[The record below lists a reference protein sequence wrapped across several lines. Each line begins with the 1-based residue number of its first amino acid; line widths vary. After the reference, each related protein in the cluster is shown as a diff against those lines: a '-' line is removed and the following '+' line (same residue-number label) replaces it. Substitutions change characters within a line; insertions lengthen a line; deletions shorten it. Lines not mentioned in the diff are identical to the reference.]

1 MYEKMQEFALTE
13 ITPLPCT
20 SAVWGQR
27 PVLFHPESPQ
37 GVWWGWLQRL
47 TATRQASCL
56 NLEFPRGSPSGWLSW
71 DDLTT
76 AISCLLIWQKAFFF
90 SLMRVQSRML
100 EWVAMPYS
108 RASSHPRDWTHISF
122 VSCIGRQ
129 IVYHY
134 SEKEFILFPLY
145 LPEKGRTVVLGCNIK
160 K

>member
-1 MYEKMQEFALTE
+1 MRRCKSLHWLKSLLCRAPQL
-13 ITPLPCT
+13 
-20 SAVWGQR
+20 SGSS
-27 PVLFHPESPQ
+27 VLCFFIMSLLRVCDQGGSSGNCYVSGILFESW
-37 GVWWGWLQRL
+37 V
-47 TATRQASCL
+47 
-56 NLEFPRGSPSGWLSW
+56 PSGLTIRVAVMRWL
-71 DDLTT
+71 DNGNILFTDTT
-76 AISCLLIWQKAFFF
+76 GSIFFF
-90 SLMRVQSRML
+90 SLMRAQSRML

-108 RASSHPRDWTHISF
+108 RGSSHPRDWTHISF

>member
-37 GVWWGWLQRL
+37 GVWSGWLQRL

-76 AISCLLIWQKAFFF
+76 AISCLLIRQKAFFF
-90 SLMRVQSRML
+90 HWCVLSQECWSGLLCPTPGDLPTPGIEPTSLLSPALAGRLFTTILRKNL
-100 EWVAMPYS
+100 FC
-108 RASSHPRDWTHISF
+108 SHSICLR
-122 VSCIGRQ
+122 
-129 IVYHY
+129 
-134 SEKEFILFPLY
+134 KEEL
-145 LPEKGRTVVLGCNIK
+145 
-160 K
+160 